1 MRAAC
6 GWEVEPVRQVEVL
19 DPVTTDEV
27 LALRRYD
34 PERLF
39 LA

>member
-1 MRAAC
+1 VARR
-6 GWEVEPVRQVEVL
+6 VEELAPVGA
-19 DPVTTDEV
+19 DEV

-39 LA
+39 LS